1 MPPPPPRVPTQEST
15 TSSLGRL
22 RDPSGCKPRCDP
34 NSVTLS
40 RNESPD
46 IISEMTTKRVRE
58 TQTERDNKGTAL
70 TELAQKQTMG
80 LKSSLDQRN
89 DTNAIQHDCNIR
101 ELAPMELSDEAQ
113 LNIVCNRYVGNTVAA
128 WSQNQNQSMPQ
139 LLEPPY
145 EGSKALLRTGK
156 LWITSYDSKRLHF
169 ARRAP
174 IIRQYCMK

>member
-1 MPPPPPRVPTQEST
+1 
-15 TSSLGRL
+15 
-22 RDPSGCKPRCDP
+22 
-34 NSVTLS
+34 
-40 RNESPD
+40 
-46 IISEMTTKRVRE
+46 MTTKRVRE

-156 LWITSYDSKRLHF
+156 LWITSDDSKRLHF

-174 IIRQYCMK
+174 IIRQYCMKWHKWNLETMGSIDWDENWIPPEESGLSPSSQEWQDRERISA